1 MDIYVVQ
8 PGDTIDTI
16 ANKYGVTELKLI
28 LDNGLKNPYGLV
40 PGQSIVITYPIQTH
54 IVQEGDTLDSIA
66 RAYGIT
72 LMQLLRN
79 NSFLSEREYIYPGET
94 LVISYDT
101 NGKITTNGYAYPFI
115 NSNTLIK
122 TLPYLTYLSVFNYW
136 ISEEGELLTYSDDM
150 EIINQAK
157 YYGVVPLMM
166 LSSPSFL
173 GDPNIEVIYKI
184 LSNEE
189 YRDQIINNVLNILK
203 SSGYYGINILIRGID
218 ESNQKAYIDLFTIVS
233 NILSKEGYQFFL
245 TINPNIKSIDDIIYY
260 ERIDYSTISQLV
272 NGIMFLQ
279 YVWGTNLGPPS
290 PVSSISELKDY
301 LNYVVTLAPPDRL
314 SVGEPLIG
322 YDWELP
328 YIPGKSHANSLTLDS
343 AILLAHEVG
352 AMIEFDETSQTPFFN
367 YKVTYANLPIEHI
380 VWFIDARSINA
391 LGQLTADLS
400 LSGSGVWNIMIYFQ
414 QLWTIFN
421 SQYEI
426 VKIISDNLNNP

>member
-16 ANKYGVTELKLI
+16 ANKYGVTILKLI

-54 IVQEGDTLDSIA
+54 IVQEGDTLDSIS
-66 RAYGIT
+66 RTYDIT
-72 LMQLLRN
+72 FMQLLRN
-79 NSFLSEREYIYPGET
+79 NSFLSDREYIYPGET

-101 NGKITTNGYAYPFI
+101 DGKITTNGYVYPYI
-115 NSNTLIK
+115 NSETLMK
-122 TLPYLTYLSVFNYW
+122 TLPYLTYLSIFNHW
-136 ISEEGELLTYSDDM
+136 ITEEGELLTSNDDI
-150 EIINQAK
+150 EIINIAK
-157 YYGVVPLMM
+157 NYSVVPLMM
-166 LSSPSFL
+166 LSSPSFI
-173 GDPNIEVIYKI
+173 GDPTIEVIYKI

-189 YRDQIINNVLNILK
+189 YRDQIISDVLNILK
-203 SSGYYGINILIRGID
+203 SSGYYGINILISGID
-218 ESNQKAYIDLFTIVS
+218 NSNQNAYIDLFTIVS
-233 NILSKEGYQFFL
+233 NVLSNEGYQFFL
-245 TINPNIKSIDDIIYY
+245 TINPNIKTIDGSISY

-272 NGIMFLQ
+272 DGIMFLQ

-290 PVSSISELKDY
+290 PVSSISELTDFI
-301 LNYVVTLAPPDRL
+301 NYVVTLVPPDKL
-314 SVGEPLIG
+314 SVGEPIIG

-328 YIPGKSHANSLTLDS
+328 YIPGESRAYSLSIDS

-352 AMIEFDETSQTPFFN
+352 AIIEFDETSQTPFFK
-367 YKVTYANLPIEHI
+367 YKVTYTNTPIEHI

-391 LGQLTADLS
+391 LGQLAANLS
-400 LSGSGVWNIMIYFQ
+400 LSGSGVWNIMTYFQ

>member
-16 ANKYGVTELKLI
+16 ANKYGVTILKLI

-54 IVQEGDTLDSIA
+54 IVQEGDTLDSIS
-66 RAYGIT
+66 RTYDIT
-72 LMQLLRN
+72 FMQLLRN
-79 NSFLSEREYIYPGET
+79 NSFLSDREYIYPGET

-101 NGKITTNGYAYPFI
+101 DGKITTNGYVYPYI
-115 NSNTLIK
+115 NSETLMK
-122 TLPYLTYLSVFNYW
+122 TLPYLTYLSIFNHW
-136 ISEEGELLTYSDDM
+136 ITEEGELLTSNDDI
-150 EIINQAK
+150 EIINIAK
-157 YYGVVPLMM
+157 NYSVVPLMM
-166 LSSPSFL
+166 LSSPSFI
-173 GDPNIEVIYKI
+173 GDPTIEVIYKI

-189 YRDQIINNVLNILK
+189 YRDQIISDVLNILK
-203 SSGYYGINILIRGID
+203 SSGYYGINILISGID
-218 ESNQKAYIDLFTIVS
+218 NSNQNAYIDLFTIVS
-233 NILSKEGYQFFL
+233 NVLSNEGYQFFL
-245 TINPNIKSIDDIIYY
+245 TINPNIKTIDGSISY

-272 NGIMFLQ
+272 DGIMFLQ

-290 PVSSISELKDY
+290 PVSSISELTDFI
-301 LNYVVTLAPPDRL
+301 NYVVTLVPPDKL
-314 SVGEPLIG
+314 SVGEPIIG

-328 YIPGKSHANSLTLDS
+328 YIPGKSRAYSLSIDS

-352 AMIEFDETSQTPFFN
+352 AIIEFDETSQTPFFK
-367 YKVTYANLPIEHI
+367 YKVTYTNTPIEHI

-391 LGQLTADLS
+391 LGQLAANLS
-400 LSGSGVWNIMIYFQ
+400 LSGSGVWNIMTYFQ